1 MSIELII
8 FDCDGVLI
16 DSEWVASRL
25 IAAEMTRLG
34 WAMDAAESMRLF
46 LGMSISDM
54 EPMIEARMGR
64 ALPAGWRRRIAD
76 ELLVALGTEAKLIDG
91 AREILERVDAMG
103 MDWRVASNS
112 SDAEMAVKFAR
123 TGLSELTAGRAH
135 SASSVIARGGKAKP
149 APDLFWA
156 AAESAGVA
164 AENCMVIEDS
174 PLGVRGAVAAG
185 MVCYGYAPHGD
196 GARLEEAGAR
206 GIFKN
211 LDELFGVLAW

>member
-54 EPMIEARMGR
+54 EPMIEARIGR
-64 ALPAGWRRRIAD
+64 ALPAGWRQRIAG

-91 AREILERVDAMG
+91 AKEILEQVDAMG

-112 SDAEMAVKFAR
+112 SDEEMAVKFAR

-149 APDLFWA
+149 APDIFYA
-156 AAESAGVA
+156 AAASACVTP
-164 AENCMVIEDS
+164 ENCLVIEDS

-196 GARLEEAGAR
+196 GAHLKDAGAR

-211 LDELFGVLAW
+211 LNELFGVLAW

>member
-34 WAMDAAESMRLF
+34 WAMKPEESMALF
-46 LGMSISDM
+46 LGMSITDM
-54 EPMIEARMGR
+54 EPMIEARIGR
-64 ALPAGWRRRIAD
+64 ELPAGWRREIAD
-76 ELLVALGTEAKLIDG
+76 ALVAALGSEAKMIDG
-91 AREILERVDAMG
+91 AKEILEQVNAMG

-112 SDAEMAVKFAR
+112 SDEEMAVKFAR

-135 SASSVIARGGKAKP
+135 SAGSVIARGGKAKP

-164 AENCMVIEDS
+164 AKNCLVIEDS

-196 GARLEEAGAR
+196 GAPLKDAGAH
-206 GIFKN
+206 GILKH
-211 LDELFGVLAW
+211 LDELFGVLA